1 MRYRHPCSR
10 APEYHCDELL
20 RLRRQGDSSIN
31 PKRIDMLAETKLEEI
46 TSRFKLDLIKDIHI
60 ILSSFTEG
68 SVFVFD
74 KTRVVL
80 RDLKESYLIKP
91 NVSYLVI
98 SLDTNGSLSCVSHD
112 WETYFSC
119 TLDDISVQELAH
131 IHDVL
136 VRQEFQRSEPVR
148 VSD

>member
-1 MRYRHPCSR
+1 
-10 APEYHCDELL
+10 
-20 RLRRQGDSSIN
+20 
-31 PKRIDMLAETKLEEI
+31 MLAETKLEEI

-91 NVSYLVI
+91 HVSYLVI

-119 TLDDISVQELAH
+119 TLDDISVHELAH

>member
-119 TLDDISVQELAH
+119 TLDDISVHELAH

>member
-1 MRYRHPCSR
+1 
-10 APEYHCDELL
+10 
-20 RLRRQGDSSIN
+20 
-31 PKRIDMLAETKLEEI
+31 MLAETKLEEI

-60 ILSSFTEG
+60 FLSSFTEG

-80 RDLKESYLIKP
+80 RDMKESYLIKP
-91 NVSYLVI
+91 HASYLVI
-98 SLDTNGSLSCVSHD
+98 SLDTDGLLSCVSHD

-119 TLDDISVQELAH
+119 TLDDISAQELAH

-136 VRQEFQRSEPVR
+136 IRQEFQRSEPIR